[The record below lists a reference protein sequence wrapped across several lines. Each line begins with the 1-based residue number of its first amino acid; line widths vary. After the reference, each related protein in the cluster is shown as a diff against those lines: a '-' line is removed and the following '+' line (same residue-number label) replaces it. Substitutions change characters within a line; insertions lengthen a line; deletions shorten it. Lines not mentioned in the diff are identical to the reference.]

1 MTIEL
6 LQNGLCKVQGVVMT
20 LEQAKAMYP
29 WYF

>member
-6 LQNGLCKVQGVVMT
+6 LQNGLCKVQGVVMA
-20 LEQAKAMYP
+20 LEQAKTLYP

>member
-1 MTIEL
+1 MKIEL

-20 LEQAKAMYP
+20 LEQAKALYP

>member
-20 LEQAKAMYP
+20 LEQAKGMYP
-29 WYF
+29 QYF